1 MNFVHPNAKIGNNVI
16 IEPFA
21 YVDEGVE
28 IGDNTW
34 IGPHATIMRGTT
46 IGKNC
51 KIFPGAVVGAIPQD
65 LKYAGENSVLVVED
79 NVTIRECCT
88 LNRGTAASMMTKV
101 GTNTLL
107 MAYVHVAHD
116 CFIGKNCVIANNVN
130 LAGHITIGDHV
141 VLGGV
146 TAVHQFV
153 KVGDHVI
160 VGGGSLVRKDI
171 PPYVKAAR
179 EPLSYAGVNS
189 IGLLRRGFSREQI
202 NAIHDIYRILFVKH
216 RNIKNAVTE
225 IETTLPESDYKE
237 KILEFVHQAER
248 GLMKGYKQA

>member
-1 MNFVHPNAKIGNNVI
+1 MMNFVHPKAKIGKDVV

-21 YVDEGVE
+21 YIDEGVE
-28 IGDNTW
+28 IGDHTW
-34 IGPHATIMRGTT
+34 VGPHATVMRGTR

-65 LKYAGENSVLVVED
+65 LKYKGEDSELIVED

-88 LNRGTAASMMTKV
+88 LNRGTSASMMTKI
-101 GTNTLL
+101 GANTLL

-116 CFIGKNCVIANNVN
+116 CFIGNNCIIANNVN
-130 LAGHITIGDHV
+130 LAGHITIGNSV

-160 VGGGSLVRKDI
+160 VG
-171 PPYVKAAR
+171 
-179 EPLSYAGVNS
+179 
-189 IGLLRRGFSREQI
+189 
-202 NAIHDIYRILFVKH
+202 
-216 RNIKNAVTE
+216 
-225 IETTLPESDYKE
+225 
-237 KILEFVHQAER
+237 
-248 GLMKGYKQA
+248 